1 MYSQKKHV
9 FPSETSVADDLQDE
23 IRENAS
29 GPAKASGDAGS
40 VEQHKLTDQIA
51 ADKHLAAKSA
61 VAKPHRGLRFN
72 KIVPPSAG

>member
-1 MYSQKKHV
+1 MAEDGLKQSI
-9 FPSETSVADDLQDE
+9 E
-23 IRENAS
+23 ENAK

-51 ADKHLAAKSA
+51 ADKHLAGKDA

-72 KIVPPSAG
+72 KIGPPSAG